1 MHSIRLYL
9 INKSDLRENKI
20 DSIIDNS
27 KYSKLEWVEL
37 SSGIMAIENIP
48 NIKDFGLGKTIA
60 LITTDYFGGSGN
72 QTAKVFLD
80 NKKILDQDD
89 EIDWK
94 LNPINS
100 ALKLL
105 GVDKKDTMDE
115 FDTVGLGKIRTNNDL
130 RK

>member
-9 INKSDLRENKI
+9 INKTDLRENKI
-20 DSIIDNS
+20 DSIVDNS
-27 KYSKLEWVEL
+27 KYSNLEWVEL
-37 SSGIMAIENIP
+37 ESGIMAIEKIP
-48 NIKDFGLGKTIA
+48 NIKEYGAGKTIA

-80 NKKILDQDD
+80 NSKILDQDD

-105 GVDKKDTMDE
+105 GVEKKDGMDE
-115 FDTVGLGKIRTNNDL
+115 FDTIGLGKIRTNNDL

>member
-9 INKSDLRENKI
+9 INKKELRMDKI
-20 DSIIDNS
+20 DSVLDSKSDN
-27 KYSKLEWVEL
+27 LEWVEL
-37 SSGIMAIENIP
+37 GSGIMAIERIP
-48 NIKDFGLGKTIA
+48 NIREFGINKTIA
-60 LITTDYFGGSGN
+60 LVTTDYFGGSGN
-72 QTAKVFLD
+72 QTAKVFVD

-94 LNPINS
+94 FNPINS

-105 GVDKKDTMDE
+105 GVEKKDGMDE

>member
-20 DSIIDNS
+20 DSIVDNS
-27 KYSKLEWVEL
+27 KYSNLEWFEL
-37 SSGIMAIENIP
+37 GSGIMAIEKIP
-48 NIKDFGLGKTIA
+48 NIKEYGAGKTIA

-100 ALKLL
+100 ALRLL
-105 GVDKKDTMDE
+105 GVEKMNTMDE

>member
-9 INKSDLRENKI
+9 INKKELRDNKI

-27 KYSKLEWVEL
+27 KYSNLEWVEL
-37 SSGIMAIENIP
+37 DSGIMAIEKIS
-48 NIKDFGLGKTIA
+48 NIKEFGNNKTIA

-94 LNPINS
+94 FNPINS

-105 GVDKKDTMDE
+105 GVEKKDGMDE

>member
-9 INKSDLRENKI
+9 ISKSDLRENKI

-48 NIKDFGLGKTIA
+48 NIKDFGLGKKIA

-105 GVDKKDTMDE
+105 GVEKKDTMDE

>member
-20 DSIIDNS
+20 DSIVDNS
-27 KYSKLEWVEL
+27 KYSNLEWFEL
-37 SSGIMAIENIP
+37 GSEIMAIEKIP
-48 NIKDFGLGKTIA
+48 NIKEYGAGKTIA

>member
-9 INKSDLRENKI
+9 INKKELRDNKI

-27 KYSKLEWVEL
+27 KYSNLEWVEL
-37 SSGIMAIENIP
+37 GSGIMAIENIS

-94 LNPINS
+94 FNPINS

-105 GVDKKDTMDE
+105 GVERKDGMDE

>member
-9 INKSDLRENKI
+9 INKKELRMDKI

-27 KYSKLEWVEL
+27 KYSNLEWVEL
-37 SSGIMAIENIP
+37 GSGIMAIENIS

-94 LNPINS
+94 FNPINS

-105 GVDKKDTMDE
+105 GVERKDGMDE